1 MSTLQISLAIFGGL
15 VLVGVIA
22 YNTWVTRQNA
32 PRTPAPLD
40 DSPPGAGPDTSR
52 FADTI
57 PFNPSDD
64 ATSPRIE
71 PALRDVPNPPRAR
84 PPAQPSGKAPSK
96 PQPTAAP
103 VQGLQAVQPAPA
115 AQTPKQPSQ
124 ASQAIQARPN
134 ASADKYAGLDALID
148 CITPLHLEQPVRG
161 DALIAA
167 LPSTRRIG
175 SKPLAI
181 EGQRPSGEWEVLRP
195 DQRYRSLQA
204 GVQLANRAGPL
215 SKIEFSEYV
224 MKVQTFADAVGATPE
239 LPDMQTEVARAHEL
253 DAFASGRDAQLGFT
267 LRARQKPWRL
277 DFVMQQAT
285 RTGFVRGALPSQ
297 MVFPSNT
304 AGHSPVLNL
313 IFDTQAALSD
323 DPRAVLASVTLT
335 LEVTHVPRSEQPFM
349 RMRAIA
355 NFLAKALDADI
366 TDDSGQPLTT
376 AFMDAIGAD
385 LERVYDSLDSRD
397 LAAGSPQARR
407 LFS

>member
-32 PRTPAPLD
+32 PRTPAQPPG
-40 DSPPGAGPDTSR
+40 SPPSPAPDTSR

-64 ATSPRIE
+64 ATSPRVE
-71 PALRDVPNPPRAR
+71 PVLPDVTTQPR
-84 PPAQPSGKAPSK
+84 PPAQPPAKAQPRAQSAAQ
-96 PQPTAAP
+96 PQTIPAQAPASAQP
-103 VQGLQAVQPAPA
+103 VQPVQPIQHRAHAPA
-115 AQTPKQPSQ
+115 A
-124 ASQAIQARPN
+124 
-134 ASADKYAGLDALID
+134 DKHVGLDALID
-148 CITPLHLEQPVRG
+148 CITPLHLDQPVRG

-175 SKPLAI
+175 SKPLAV
-181 EGQRPSGEWEVLRP
+181 EGQRPNGEWEVLRP
-195 DQRYRSLQA
+195 DQRYRILQA
-204 GVQLANRAGPL
+204 GVQLANRSGPL

-224 MKVQTFADAVGATPE
+224 MKVQAFADAIGATPE
-239 LPDMQTEVARAHEL
+239 LPDMHNEVARAHEL

-277 DFVMQQAT
+277 DFVMQQAA

-304 AGHSPVLNL
+304 AGHSPVLSL

-323 DPRAVLASVTLT
+323 DPRAVLGSVALT

-355 NFLAKALDADI
+355 NFLAKSMDAEI

-376 AFMDAIGAD
+376 EFIDAIGAD

-397 LAAGSPQARR
+397 LSAGSPQARR

>member
-32 PRTPAPLD
+32 PRTPAPLG
-40 DSPPGAGPDTSR
+40 DSPPSAGPDTSR

-71 PALRDVPNPPRAR
+71 PALRDIPNPPRAR
-84 PPAQPSGKAPSK
+84 APAPPSHPAPAK
-96 PQPTAAP
+96 PQPAT
-103 VQGLQAVQPAPA
+103 PA
-115 AQTPKQPSQ
+115 AQPAQAPKQPSQ
-124 ASQAIQARPN
+124 AIQPRPH
-134 ASADKYAGLDALID
+134 ATATDRHAGLDALID
-148 CITPLHLEQPVRG
+148 CITPLHLDQPVRG

-195 DQRYRSLQA
+195 DQRYRTLQA

-224 MKVQTFADAVGATPE
+224 MKVQAFADAIGATPE

-277 DFVMQQAT
+277 DFVMQQAG

-297 MVFPSNT
+297 MVFPSST

-323 DPRAVLASVTLT
+323 DPRAVLGSVALT

-349 RMRAIA
+349 RMRAMA
-355 NFLAKALDADI
+355 SYLAKSLDADI
-366 TDDSGQPLTT
+366 TDDSGQPLTSE
-376 AFMDAIGAD
+376 FIDAIGAD

-397 LAAGSPQARR
+397 LSAGSPQARR